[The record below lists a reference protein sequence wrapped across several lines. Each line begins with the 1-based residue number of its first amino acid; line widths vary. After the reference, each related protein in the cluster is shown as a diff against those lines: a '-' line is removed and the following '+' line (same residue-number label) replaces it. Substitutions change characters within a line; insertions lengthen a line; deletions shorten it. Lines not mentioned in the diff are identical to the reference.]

1 MKGLFLTVILLFTFA
16 VVSDAQAQTR
26 PGDFEL
32 GFVVGEP
39 TGISMKYWQTD
50 LTAFDAVMAWSFG
63 RYESLHVHGSYLMH
77 SPLEVEDELF
87 SLYYG
92 IGARAIFADTAVF
105 GARIPVG
112 LQYIIPSARLSVFF
126 EVSPTFDLV
135 PATEFGVDG
144 GVGVRF
150 FF

>member
-1 MKGLFLTVILLFTFA
+1 MKGILLTIFLLFTFA
-16 VVSDAQAQTR
+16 AVNEAQAQSR
-26 PGDFEL
+26 PGDFEV

-39 TGISMKYWQTD
+39 TGVSLKYWQSE
-50 LTAFDAVMAWSFG
+50 LTAVDAVLAWSFG
-63 RYESLHVHGSYLMH
+63 RHESLHIHGSYLKH

-92 IGARAIFADTAVF
+92 IGARAIFADSAVF
-105 GARIPVG
+105 GARVPVG
-112 LQYIIPSARLSVFF
+112 LQYIIPAARLSVFF
-126 EVSPTFDLV
+126 EVSPTFNLV